1 MSAKGGGTDG
11 WTNGRTYVRTDKIFS
26 YSTGFCPLLD
36 LLSKK
41 KHDKGTAD
49 PMLAFF
55 VTTRLFFG
63 NHYFFSIRLLNH
75 LFADHEIVKGS
86 SAALLSV

>member
-26 YSTGFCPLLD
+26 YSTGLCPLLD

-55 VTTRLFFG
+55 CD
-63 NHYFFSIRLLNH
+63 N
-75 LFADHEIVKGS
+75 
-86 SAALLSV
+86 

>member
-26 YSTGFCPLLD
+26 YSTGLCPLLD

-41 KHDKGTAD
+41 SMTRE
-49 PMLAFF
+49 PPTPCWLFF